1 MSNLTFMRKSITAIL
16 ILTLLYSCNDGP
28 AVFNLTTKDFSKN
41 ATITIS
47 DAKTGEKLKVENI
60 KGQQTFR
67 VNLPKEG
74 YAEIKIEDGNDYRP
88 FWFYLKTGNYNLVI
102 NSADNRSI
110 YPFKKTPSPEGED
123 FIDFYAIK
131 NNLNKPLSDSAIIAK
146 RAVDAADKS
155 NIVKRVDVFA
165 DLMERIKT
173 LDLTAIE
180 VFAKKHPNSP
190 NTIFLL
196 DQLGITDLNST
207 RFEKIFNYM
216 DDNVKNTKH
225 GQKLLEQITR
235 VNKMKPGNTFETIA
249 GETPDGK
256 AFSKDIFKK
265 LNLVFVWTSY
275 NNRCRRENKQLVTL
289 YEKYKGKG
297 VEFIGVS
304 LDDKRNWWVN
314 VIRDDKLTWPQFSDL
329 KGAKSPNASNIGNYN
344 VPHFMML
351 DKKGKIL
358 MSEDISIEM
367 LEEDIIKYLKQ
378 QG

>member
-1 MSNLTFMRKSITAIL
+1 MKKTILFLLITIF
-16 ILTLLYSCNDGP
+16 IYSCNDGP
-28 AVFNLTTKDFSKN
+28 AVFNLTAKNFSKN

-47 DAKTGEKLKVENI
+47 NAKTGEKLKVENI
-60 KGQQTFR
+60 KGEQTFQ

-74 YAEIKIEDGNDYRP
+74 YAEIKIEDGNDFRL

-102 NSADNRSI
+102 NSADNRAI
-110 YPFKKTPSPEGED
+110 YPFKKTPSTEGED
-123 FIDFYAIK
+123 FINFYKIK
-131 NNLNKPLSDSAIIAK
+131 NNLYKPINDSLLLAK
-146 RAVDAADKS
+146 RAVDAADKT
-155 NIVKRVDVFA
+155 NITVRVDVFA

-180 VFAKKHPNSP
+180 AFAKKHPNSP
-190 NTIFLL
+190 NTVFLL
-196 DQLGITDLNST
+196 DQLGITDLNSNQ
-207 RFEKIFNYM
+207 FEKIFNYL
-216 DDNVKNTKH
+216 DDDVKNTKP
-225 GQKLLEQITR
+225 GKKLLEQITR
-235 VNKMKPGNTFETIA
+235 VNNTKPGNTFAGIA

-256 AFSKDIFKK
+256 AFSNDILKK

-275 NNRCRRENKQLVTL
+275 NNRCRTNNKSLIAL
-289 YEKYKGKG
+289 YEKYKNQG

-314 VIRDDKLTWPQFSDL
+314 VVRDDKLTWPQFSDL
-329 KGAKSPNASNIGNYN
+329 KGAKSPNARNIGNYN
-344 VPHFMML
+344 VPHFMIL

-358 MSEDISIEM
+358 MSEDISIEL